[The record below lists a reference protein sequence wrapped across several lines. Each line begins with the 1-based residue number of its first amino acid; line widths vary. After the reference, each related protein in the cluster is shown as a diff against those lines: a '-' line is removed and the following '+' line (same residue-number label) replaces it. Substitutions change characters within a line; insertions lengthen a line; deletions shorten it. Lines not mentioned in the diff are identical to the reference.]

1 MKQKIIL
8 GMVCLFMLVFLG
20 GCYCHVKAPYDTDLD
35 KTILGEK
42 EGRSHCKSIMWLVS
56 WGDAGTKAAAEN
68 GNITV
73 VHHMDREIFYIAW
86 GLYFKHTT
94 IVYGE

>member
-1 MKQKIIL
+1 MKKRIPLIVLIAIL
-8 GMVCLFMLVFLG
+8 FAFC
-20 GCYCHVKAPYDTDLD
+20 GCANIQTPYDTDLE

-42 EGRSHCKSIMWLVS
+42 VGESHYQSVLFLLA
-56 WGDAGTKAAAEN
+56 WGDAGVAAAAKN

-73 VHHMDREIFYIAW
+73 INHMDKHELLILW

-94 IVYGE
+94 IVYGN